1 MKVFSLIFLCVL
13 CWDTIA
19 QDTSHTNKE
28 AVDLIRDLR
37 QIHTPNG
44 IEVLEEIEL
53 NGAKQWISI
62 RGKDKSNPILL
73 FLHGGPASPVMPLSW
88 AFQNPWEDYFTVV
101 QWDQRASGKN
111 WVGADTTLIAEQ
123 LKFGT
128 LIQDAY
134 HLVEHLRLRFGQE
147 KIFLMGYSYGAGIGI
162 RMAAR
167 IPDKLHA
174 YIGIG
179 QMAPGNAEAVIYQ
192 TLLRLA
198 QDAQKT
204 EALEE
209 LKSLAP
215 YPNPNG
221 QTSVSKLLAVRK
233 WSRKFNGGWY
243 GKSDFELLF
252 ALPSLSPEYTME
264 DIDKLPKSTPWISR
278 KILSQGG
285 APDFPKNFGIPM
297 ILMMGR
303 HDLHTPYESA
313 LQYWESISTPYKQ
326 VITFD
331 YSGHVPFLEEPGK
344 FLVELVNKVKPLAD

>member
-1 MKVFSLIFLCVL
+1 MIRILPIVFLLSISTAFAQVL
-13 CWDTIA
+13 DEMSPA
-19 QDTSHTNKE
+19 K
-28 AVDLIRDLR
+28 DLIQELR
-37 QIHTPNG
+37 RIHTPNG
-44 IEVLEEIEL
+44 IESLEQIEL
-53 NGAKQWISI
+53 NGSQQWISI
-62 RGKDKSNPILL
+62 RGKDRNNPVLL
-73 FLHGGPASPVMPLSW
+73 FLHGGPASPTMPTAW
-88 AFQNPWEDYFTVV
+88 AFQGPWEDYFTVV
-101 QWDQRASGKN
+101 QWDQRAAGKN
-111 WVGADTTLIAEQ
+111 WLNTDTTAVAAE
-123 LKFGT
+123 LHFRT

-134 HLVEHLRLRFGQE
+134 QLVEHLRLRFGQE

-167 IPDKLHA
+167 IPEKLHA

-179 QMAPGNAEAVIYQ
+179 QMAPGNPEAVIYQ

-198 QDAQKT
+198 QDAQNT

-209 LKSLAP
+209 LRSLAP

-221 QTSVSKLLAVRK
+221 QTPVGKLLAVRK

-252 ALPSLSPEYTME
+252 ALPSLSPEYTIE
-264 DIDKLPKSTPWISR
+264 DIDNLAKSTPWISR
-278 KILSQGG
+278 RILSNGG
-285 APDFPKNFGIPM
+285 APDFPQIFDIPM

-313 LQYWESISTPYKQ
+313 IKYWESISAPSKQ

-331 YSGHVPFLEEPGK
+331 FSGHVPFLEEPGK